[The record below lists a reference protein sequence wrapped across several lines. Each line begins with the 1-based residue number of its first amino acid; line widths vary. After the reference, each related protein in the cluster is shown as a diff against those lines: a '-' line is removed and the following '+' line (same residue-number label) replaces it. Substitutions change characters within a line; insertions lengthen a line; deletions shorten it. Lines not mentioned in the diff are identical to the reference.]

1 MPPSDALSEAHARSG
16 LLRGLVIWL
25 PVGLVLDG
33 VIVAAWWR
41 WM

>member
-1 MPPSDALSEAHARSG
+1 MTTAHPVPAAL
-16 LLRGLVIWL
+16 LVIWL